1 MEEYRRIEKSIIKK
15 YRRKLWSKFV
25 RAIKDYDLIQPNDH
39 IAVCIS
45 GGKDS
50 MLLAKC
56 MEELKRHGQFDFDV
70 SYIVMD
76 PGYQEENR
84 KKVEENLK
92 KLHIDAEIFR
102 SDIFKVAEKTSV
114 ESNTPCYLCA
124 RMRRG
129 NLYAKAK
136 ELGCNKIAL
145 GHHFNDVIETILLNM
160 IYTGQY
166 SSMLPKLHSDNFEG
180 MELIRPLYYIKEKDI
195 EAWVRYN
202 ELSFIDCAC
211 SVTKKGSGKR
221 EEMKRLVKELVDLY
235 EDADIHIFKSSE
247 NVNMNTILGYRW
259 NGEKHSFLEYYENGK
274 DDLGKKTT

>member
-1 MEEYRRIEKSIIKK
+1 
-15 YRRKLWSKFV
+15 
-25 RAIKDYDLIQPNDH
+25 
-39 IAVCIS
+39 
-45 GGKDS
+45 
-50 MLLAKC
+50 

-92 KLHIDAEIFR
+92 KLHINAEIFHA
-102 SDIFKVAEKTSV
+102 DIFKVAEKTSV
-114 ESNTPCYLCA
+114 GYNNTPCYLCA

-202 ELSFIDCAC
+202 ELTFIDCAC

-259 NGEKHSFLEYYENGK
+259 NGEKHSFLEYYEK
-274 DDLGKKTT
+274 EQTSKQDD

>member
-1 MEEYRRIEKSIIKK
+1 MEEYRKIEKSIIKK

-92 KLHIDAEIFR
+92 KLHINAEIFHA
-102 SDIFKVAEKTSV
+102 DIFKVAEKTSV
-114 ESNTPCYLCA
+114 GYNNTPCYLCA

-160 IYTGQY
+160 IYTCQY

-180 MELIRPLYYIKEKDI
+180 MENFHLSIVHVRLRKRVAGKEK
-195 EAWVRYN
+195 
-202 ELSFIDCAC
+202 
-211 SVTKKGSGKR
+211 K
-221 EEMKRLVKELVDLY
+221 
-235 EDADIHIFKSSE
+235 
-247 NVNMNTILGYRW
+247 
-259 NGEKHSFLEYYENGK
+259 
-274 DDLGKKTT
+274 